1 VTITDVDPGGAL
13 ELGGASPVEFVHGA
27 PTALSD
33 IVVEWDLDNDG
44 DYDEAV
50 EDVTAYLIAGETLA
64 GRDWPSH
71 LTGKAGPGQLRMTL
85 LNTDDRFSYHQ
96 ASSPLNASPFS
107 LRTGRRVRVRTAD
120 STPVDPVLLARDRF
134 NRSDASSLVAAETGQ
149 AWTDQLNSGFDLAG
163 RTAVASPAGAVSAN
177 TVATLDVGETDHYV
191 QGTLPAFPSQ
201 HSVGVVARWEDSS
214 NYIRAYM
221 SGAFHVVLAETVG
234 GTASLIEQKLH
245 SPSPGMTIGLG
256 VSGTDVT
263 VYLAGVPVMTATT
276 TLTDGTEVGVYGFKG
291 PNTDLLPA
299 VDDFHVWDRVAE
311 PFEGCLWTG
320 VVSDVKDDPRLGGP
334 KVVTVEGEGV
344 LAQAATDIQAPRV
357 FREGNLA
364 GLLAAEAL
372 ARAGLCNPP
381 QPASMHEGTVTL
393 GPVGVNDGSAL
404 SIARQAEETERGF
417 LHETNEGHPAFHDA
431 AARAAASS
439 QAWFSDVPGVG
450 QFGYHQLEPLD
461 ARREVINRVTAG
473 VAPAAP
479 TLSGFFVR
487 TDNTVL
493 GGTSHCDVL
502 MPTTAE
508 GQLLVVFIRRAAQ
521 ASNVNWLSP
530 IWWIAHRHED
540 PDARRT
546 RVYSRHC
553 DGTES
558 GTTVRFYTDSG
569 GAGGAWVAHIYLV
582 DDWYRA
588 TQGLAMAKF
597 TGGRNPAQLDHGWGR
612 VATMYIAC
620 YTGSHGAGTGSVV
633 GTTFPDEYG
642 FGQTNAQTTTG
653 GDVFVSTAHK
663 FDVVDAENAGPFAGD
678 DDFAL
683 VESTVFAIR
692 GYNGEHEALPTI
704 KNPNRFGPSP
714 GRFVTVDDHDSQADH
729 NAIRSHRN
737 APNLFETEAAA
748 QAYGEGVVTTYGD
761 DRPILSL
768 SFYASKNE
776 AYRQQAV
783 RRRVGDKIT
792 VTADGTTGL
801 GIATSDF
808 FVESINHRWTK
819 GDTLWET
826 TWELSPA

>member
-1 VTITDVDPGGAL
+1 MTITDVDSGGGL
-13 ELGGASPVEFVHGA
+13 ELGGAAPVEFVHGSS
-27 PTALSD
+27 PALSD
-33 IVVEWDLDNDG
+33 IVVEWDFDNDG

-50 EDVTAYLIAGETLA
+50 EDVTPYLIAAETLA

-71 LTGKAGPGQLRMTL
+71 LTGKAGPGQLRMAL
-85 LNTDDRFSYHQ
+85 LNTDDRFSYFQ
-96 ASSPLNASPFS
+96 AGSPLNAAPFS
-107 LRTGRRVRVRTAD
+107 LRTGRRLRVRTAD
-120 STPVDPVLLARDRF
+120 STPNDPVLLARDRF
-134 NRSDASSLVAAETGQ
+134 NRAPASSLVAAETGQ
-149 AWTDQLNSGFDLAG
+149 PWTDQLNAGFDVQG

-177 TVATLDVGETDHYV
+177 TVATLDVGATDHYV

-201 HSVGVVARWEDSS
+201 HSVGVVARWEDSD

-221 SGAFHVVLAETVG
+221 SGAFHVILAETVG
-234 GTASLIEQKLH
+234 GVATLIEQKLH
-245 SPSPGMTIGLG
+245 SPCPGMTIGLG
-256 VSGTDVT
+256 VDGTDVT
-263 VYLAGVPVMTATT
+263 VYLAGVPVITATT
-276 TLTDGTEVGVYGFKG
+276 TLVDGTEAGVYGFKG

-299 VDDFHVWDRVAE
+299 VDDFHVWDHVAE

-320 VVSDVKDDPRLGGP
+320 VISDVTDTPDLEGP

-344 LAQAATDIQAPRV
+344 LAQAVTDVQAPRV

-372 ARAGLCNPP
+372 ARAGLCHPP
-381 QPASMHEGTVTL
+381 QPATLHEGTVTL
-393 GPVGVNDGSAL
+393 GPVGMNDGSAL

-417 LHETNEGHPAFHDA
+417 LHETNEGYPAFHDA
-431 AARAAASS
+431 AARAGASS
-439 QAWFSDVPGVG
+439 QAWFSDVEGVG
-450 QFGYHQLEPLD
+450 QFGYHRLEPLD

-473 VAPAAP
+473 VAPSAP
-479 TLSGFFVR
+479 TLAGFSS
-487 TDNTVL
+487 DSANTVL
-493 GGTSHCDVL
+493 GGTSHCDVT
-502 MPTTAE
+502 MPATAP
-508 GQLLVVFIRRAAQ
+508 GQLLVVFIRRANQ
-521 ASNVNWLSP
+521 TSGVEWLSP

-540 PDARRT
+540 PDALRT

-558 GTTVRFYTDSG
+558 GTVVRFYTDSG
-569 GAGGAWVAHIYLV
+569 GAGGAWIAHIYLV

-588 TQGLAMAKF
+588 TEGLAMAKF
-597 TGGRNPAQLDHGWGR
+597 RGGRDPDPLDHGWGR
-612 VATMYIAC
+612 VAVMYIAC
-620 YTGSHGAGTGSVV
+620 YTGTHGLGSGSVV

-642 FGQTNAQTTTG
+642 FGQTNAFTTTG

-663 FDVVDAENAGPFAGD
+663 FDTVDAEDPGPFDGD
-678 DDFAL
+678 DGFAL

-692 GYNGEHEALPTI
+692 GYNGEHTELPTI

-729 NAIRSHRN
+729 NATRSHRN

-748 QAYGEGVVTTYGD
+748 EAYGEGVVATYGD

-768 SFYASKNE
+768 SFHASKNE
-776 AYRQQAV
+776 AHRQQAI

-792 VTADGTTGL
+792 VTATGSTGL
-801 GIATSDF
+801 GISTADF
-808 FVESINHRWTK
+808 FIESIGHEWTE
-819 GDTLWET
+819 GPTRWET